1 MNKNNLEMLT
11 RLLLFFDSNAM
22 TRGLNYYESGLVVS
36 CDLKYIGSDIVIHSS
51 VEGTYLYTQEI
62 VIDAENLSV
71 SGECS
76 CPVGYNCKHVVASI
90 FKAFSKPLPP
100 KRSRKKEYEIWL
112 DQIVEADEDKPSTD
126 MRLDKNH
133 FLIYKLFIDQYGND
147 VGFYKAKIL
156 KNGNISKG
164 AKISTDRLFYSY
176 QYSYNF
182 LSQEDMDIIPLL
194 ENLTDRY
201 GNSIELRGELG
212 AIALKKIVEN
222 IRVAMEKKL
231 RDAIKEKGLNRSHI
245 MILDALLKLR
255 QVCCHPQLL
264 KLESAKKIQESVKLE
279 MFLELVETLMAE
291 GKKVLVFSQFTSM
304 LSILEEEIR
313 SRKIKYS
320 KLTGATRKRE
330 EAIEKFTKGDAD
342 IFLISL
348 KAGGVGLNLVEA
360 DTVIHYDPWWNPA
373 VENQATD
380 RAYRIGQDKAVFVY
394 KLVVENSIEEKIVE
408 LQEKKK
414 SISEGIYSQ
423 KEQESIS
430 GEDLLELLSI

>member
-100 KRSRKKEYEIWL
+100 KRSRKKEYELWL

-212 AIALKKIVEN
+212 AIALKKIVATQRAFYQDE
-222 IRVAMEKKL
+222 IGQPLRFAKEKKRL
-231 RDAIKEKGLNRSHI
+231 AFAWEQVEGGNRLTSNLSKDDFMISKTDPIKRL
-245 MILDALLKLR
+245 
-255 QVCCHPQLL
+255 
-264 KLESAKKIQESVKLE
+264 AKW
-279 MFLELVETLMAE
+279 F
-291 GKKVLVFSQFTSM
+291 
-304 LSILEEEIR
+304 
-313 SRKIKYS
+313 
-320 KLTGATRKRE
+320 KR
-330 EAIEKFTKGDAD
+330 
-342 IFLISL
+342 
-348 KAGGVGLNLVEA
+348 
-360 DTVIHYDPWWNPA
+360 
-373 VENQATD
+373 
-380 RAYRIGQDKAVFVY
+380 
-394 KLVVENSIEEKIVE
+394 
-408 LQEKKK
+408 
-414 SISEGIYSQ
+414 
-423 KEQESIS
+423 
-430 GEDLLELLSI
+430 